1 MAHTPS
7 IEKCDEAP
15 MSNNIGTDNQ
25 VFVRDAKNA
34 ILPNFADSGGMAVP
48 FSALSAVQDII
59 RFWFGQIIPHTLS
72 IIINPSAP
80 PRPIAYD
87 LLLP

>member
-1 MAHTPS
+1 MIHTPNM
-7 IEKCDEAP
+7 EKCEEAP
-15 MSNNIGTDNQ
+15 ISNNIGTDNQ

-34 ILPNFADSGGMAVP
+34 TRPNFADSGGIAVP
-48 FSALSAVQDII
+48 FSALSAVHDIM

-72 IIINPSAP
+72 IIINPSPP